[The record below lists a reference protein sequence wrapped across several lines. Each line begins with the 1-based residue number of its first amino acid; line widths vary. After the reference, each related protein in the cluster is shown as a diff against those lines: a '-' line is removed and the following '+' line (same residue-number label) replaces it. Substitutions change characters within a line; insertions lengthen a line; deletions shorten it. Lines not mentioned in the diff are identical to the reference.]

1 MVSLILN
8 LNLFLFKQT
17 QSEKFRLLLEQTLQ
31 YKLVAFS
38 KMQRKDYQVEICLAD
53 CFQGN
58 NLTLLIDVFKLNKK
72 CFMNVLVVI
81 VSKKRRIEPILS
93 LGANLKR

>member
-1 MVSLILN
+1 
-8 LNLFLFKQT
+8 
-17 QSEKFRLLLEQTLQ
+17 
-31 YKLVAFS
+31 
-38 KMQRKDYQVEICLAD
+38 MQRKDYQVEIYLAD

-81 VSKKRRIEPILS
+81 VSKKRRENLIENKKYLI
-93 LGANLKR
+93 KH